1 LFEAVARRVSTVVTG
16 RPLLVIVVM
25 LLLTG
30 GMVVGMTQVDME
42 NQTDIDTGVF
52 EQTEVGQALSYT
64 EDSYLDDEESTAVSS
79 VYLRPENGNALS
91 RSSLVAALEYQETV
105 LGSETVTSELI
116 DGQAVTG
123 PPNAVGRQLAGEDAT
138 LTEQRTAIETAS
150 NEAFTAAVRAVYA
163 DPDRAGRYLPRSYEP
178 GTATA
183 ESLRMTFEFEQATV
197 TQQQEPLP
205 AAAAQQVLFET
216 AQNSETTFTMGTFA
230 QESFES
236 AQITDV
242 FWLLVPPALLLVLG
256 VLAVA
261 YRDLVDILLGFVGV
275 SVSLVWFFGILGW
288 LGIPAGFASIV
299 GPILILALS
308 IDFGLH
314 VFMRYREQR
323 DGTSAPSSNED
334 EEEPTE
340 NSAEHEA
347 GGEGAVDVGVQTAMY
362 RSSRS
367 VMIAFLLVAVTAGVG
382 FMANITNP
390 VGFIRAFGLVI
401 TLGVLGAVVVFVT
414 LVPAL
419 KLSIDRL
426 LERRGINRRK
436 AALGTTGRLRPL
448 LSSGVSLA
456 RRGALVV
463 VVLSV
468 LAGGLGVL
476 AYTDLDRQ
484 GFQQDLADE
493 DSWQTKLPE
502 PLGWSAHETD
512 YRQNLDYVRANYQSD
527 DERER
532 ATAFLLR
539 GNVTNAT
546 ALQQLQAGTAA
557 VRDSDVTFEQ
567 DGSVPV
573 LSPLVLIR
581 QGAVA
586 NDAFASL
593 VAGVAESDDEFADLV
608 ATLTDE
614 HEPFA
619 DAMETAQPAPVEG
632 DLTVLYDALYDRA
645 PDEAGD
651 VLERTDGGY
660 RSMRLLVPIDQETG
674 INERGDEVHAIADV
688 MEGNGLSAVPVDFAT
703 VSNAGLGE
711 IADSI
716 LWTMLLAFGGVAVVL
731 AGMYWVE
738 RRQLLL
744 GVVTVIPIVLVVGLV
759 FAGMY
764 LFGVPL
770 TFITAFLVSITIGLG
785 IDYNIHISN
794 RFAQELDRGQE
805 PVAALETTV
814 RGTGGALLGSVLT
827 SGAVFATLLLHPS
840 VVFQSFGL
848 IVVLALVLSFVVSVL
863 VLPSFL
869 LLWARLGSHG
879 AVDKEAENQATV
891 PTQD

>member
-1 LFEAVARRVSTVVTG
+1 MFEAVAERVSRVVTR

-25 LLLTG
+25 VLLTG

-42 NQTDIDTGVF
+42 SQTDIDTDVF

-79 VYLRPENGNALS
+79 VYLRPESGNALS
-91 RSSLVAALEYQETV
+91 RSSLVAALAYQETV

-116 DGQAVTG
+116 DGQAVAG
-123 PPNAVGRQLAGEDAT
+123 PPNAVGRYLAGEDAT
-138 LTEQRTAIETAS
+138 VTEQRRAVKTAS
-150 NEAFTAAVRAVYA
+150 DEALVTAVRRSYA

-178 GTATA
+178 GTAEA

-205 AAAAQQVLFET
+205 DPAAQAVLFET
-216 AQNSETTFTMGTFA
+216 AQNSDGLFTMGTLA
-230 QESFES
+230 QERFES

-242 FWLLVPPALLLVLG
+242 FWLLVPPALLLVLV

-323 DGTSAPSSNED
+323 EGTPGHTDESNED
-334 EEEPTE
+334 GDDER
-340 NSAEHEA
+340 
-347 GGEGAVDVGVQTAMY
+347 GVGVGVQTAVY

-367 VMIAFLLVAVTAGVG
+367 VMVAFLLVAVTAGVG

-390 VGFIRAFGLVI
+390 IGFIRAFGLVI
-401 TLGVLGAVVVFVT
+401 TLGVLGSVIVFVT

-419 KLSIDRL
+419 KLTIDRL
-426 LERRGINRRK
+426 LERRGIDRRK
-436 AALGTTGRLRPL
+436 PAFGTTGRLRPL
-448 LSSGVSLA
+448 LSSGVALA

-468 LAGGLGVL
+468 VAGGLGVL
-476 AYTDLDRQ
+476 AYTNLDRQ
-484 GFQQDLADE
+484 GFQQDIVDE
-493 DSWQTKLPE
+493 DSWQTDLPE
-502 PLGWSAHETD
+502 PLGWSAHETE
-512 YRQNLDYVRANYQSD
+512 YRQNLGYIRSNYQSD

-532 ATAFLLR
+532 ATAFLAR
-539 GNVTNAT
+539 GNITNAT
-546 ALQQLQAGTAA
+546 ALEQLQAGTAA
-557 VRDSDVTFEQ
+557 ARESDITFEQ
-567 DGSVPV
+567 GGSVPV
-573 LSPLVLIR
+573 LSPLALLR
-581 QGAVA
+581 RGAVA

-593 VAGVAESDDEFADLV
+593 VAGVAESNSEFADV
-608 ATLTDE
+608 VVTLTDE
-614 HEPFA
+614 HEAFA
-619 DAMETAQPAPVEG
+619 EAMETTQPAPVE
-632 DLTVLYDALYDRA
+632 DLTVLYDTLYDQA
-645 PDEAGD
+645 PEETGD
-651 VLERTDGGY
+651 VLERTDGEY
-660 RSMRLLVPIDQETG
+660 RSMRLLVPIDQGTG
-674 INERGDEVHAIADV
+674 LNERGDEVHRIADA
-688 MEGNGLSAVPVDFAT
+688 MDGNGLSVVPVDFAT
-703 VSNAGLGE
+703 VSNAGLGV

-716 LWTMLLAFGGVAVVL
+716 LWTTLLAFGGVAVVL

-764 LFGVPL
+764 LLGVAL
-770 TFITAFLVSITIGLG
+770 TFITAFLVSITVGLG
-785 IDYNIHISN
+785 IDYNIHISD

-814 RGTGGALLGSVLT
+814 RGTGGALFGSVLT
-827 SGAVFATLLLHPS
+827 SGAAFATLLLHPS
-840 VVFQSFGL
+840 VVFRSFGL
-848 IVVLALVLSFVVSVL
+848 IVVLALGLSFVVSVL

-869 LLWARLGSHG
+869 LLWARVGSHG
-879 AVDKEAENQATV
+879 TSAEREGEEESERQTV
-891 PTQD
+891 VTAQD